1 MAEKVNIASLT
12 IDVDDVVKESV
23 RLQKVIDSTK
33 AAQKSLD
40 TTTDEGAA
48 SYQKY
53 DAQLKNTK
61 KALRDN
67 QQFVSALDEA
77 DKDLTKT
84 MQTENK
90 STQELRDSRSALNK
104 ISKNIKGSTQE
115 EIDMRE
121 ALNTAID
128 EQTEALREQGS
139 DFNAGKDKVGE
150 YKQGILD
157 ANKELIRQKNMLKET
172 QKQLQGNLESVE
184 EGSEEYENYTQ
195 ALVVVNDDLDK
206 VNESLGENEEKFDTS
221 ILSIEGFAEASQ
233 ESGGAM
239 KALTSGIKAGAKAMY
254 GLIKSSLAFIATPV
268 GAVLAVIAGAFL
280 LIKNAMNRSEESTA
294 KVKKAFAG
302 LTGIISG
309 VMKVLEPLGKFLIDY
324 LVWYLDKVQ
333 KAVFAVADAFSWL
346 TDKIGL
352 DGVSKDVKE
361 FKEEMEKSAEA
372 AEKLVAAELALT
384 KAQRISKKV
393 QLEYQKE
400 AEKFRQI
407 RDDTTQS
414 IDDRIKANE
423 NLGKSLKKQS
433 KEELALAQKALNVA
447 NLRIKLEGETED
459 ALNARGEA
467 EAEIEDIKE
476 RITSQA
482 SEQIVNRVSLQKEAA
497 EKAIASQQAELDAYI
512 ENQGLRAK
520 TLEEGLK
527 VEREV
532 AKKKIKILN
541 DELKAKLITQ
551 AEFDAESLGI
561 KNDLLR
567 SQAELTAD
575 NARRELQRYIQTNES
590 KLDSDKFLTEKL
602 FEEEKARLER
612 IAEEKRKFE
621 KLQFDEGL
629 ISRTEYNDAINQIDK
644 DNRVANEELEAERE
658 QAKAD
663 NARRELQKYIQTNE
677 SKLDSDKFLTEKLF
691 EEEKARLKRIAQEK
705 RKFEKL
711 QLDEGLISQTEYN
724 DAINKINKNNRVANE
739 ELEAER
745 EQAKKKRL
753 AIDAENRM
761 ILKEREYANDYEALT
776 AKLKAEQKAEVAAA
790 EDTGADVALINK
802 KYAKYQ
808 EELDEDVNK
817 RKLNATK
824 EMFGGIAQLLGEN
837 TAAGKAAAIAQ
848 STMNTWQGVT
858 EVWRAKTVLPEP
870 FGTIA
875 KVASTATVLASGL
888 SAVNEI
894 RDTSTTFSKG
904 DILKGKSHARGG
916 IPFSL
921 NNELG
926 FEAEGGEALINKR
939 STELF
944 KPLLS
949 SINEA
954 GGGKKFASGDIV
966 GSSATISSKL
976 IDYDLLAIKL
986 SQANESLPNPV
997 VSVEEFNTV
1006 NDNVNY
1012 VENLASE

>member
-90 STQELRDSRSALNK
+90 STQELMDSRSALNK

-309 VMKVLEPLGKFLIDY
+309 IMKVLEPLGKFLIDY
-324 LVWYLDKVQ
+324 LVWSLDKVK

-433 KEELALAQKALNVA
+433 KEELALAQKALDVA
-447 NLRIKLEGETED
+447 NLRIELEGETED

-497 EKAIASQQAELDAYI
+497 EKAIAIQQAELDAYI

-590 KLDSDKFLTEKL
+590 KLDSDKVLTEKL

-612 IAEEKRKFE
+612 IAVEKRKFE

-658 QAKAD
+658 QTKEEAK
-663 NARRELQKYIQTNE
+663 QT
-677 SKLDSDKFLTEKLF
+677 K
-691 EEEKARLKRIAQEK
+691 EE
-705 RKFEKL
+705 
-711 QLDEGLISQTEYN
+711 
-724 DAINKINKNNRVANE
+724 
-739 ELEAER
+739 
-745 EQAKKKRL
+745 AKKKRL

-808 EELDEDVNK
+808 EELDEDVKN

-837 TAAGKAAAIAQ
+837 TAAGKAAAIAL
-848 STMNTWQGVT
+848 STINTWQGVT

-870 FGTIA
+870 FGTMA
-875 KVASTATVLASGL
+875 KVGSTATVLASGL
-888 SAVNEI
+888 SAVNQI
-894 RDTSTTFSKG
+894 RDTSITFSKG

-939 STELF
+939 STEMF

-997 VSVEEFNTV
+997 VSVEEFNAV

>member
-121 ALNTAID
+121 ALNAAID

-333 KAVFAVADAFSWL
+333 KAVFAVVDAFTWL

-372 AEKLVAAELALT
+372 AERLVAAELALT

-400 AEKFRQI
+400 AERFRQI

-447 NLRIKLEGETED
+447 NLRIELEGETED

-497 EKAIASQQAELDAYI
+497 EKAIAIQQAELDAYI

-527 VEREV
+527 VEREA

-590 KLDSDKFLTEKL
+590 KLDSDKLLTEKL

-612 IAEEKRKFE
+612 IAQEKRKFE

-629 ISRTEYNDAINQIDK
+629 ISRTEYNDAINQINK

-658 QAKAD
+658 QAK
-663 NARRELQKYIQTNE
+663 NE
-677 SKLDSDKFLTEKLF
+677 
-691 EEEKARLKRIAQEK
+691 RL
-705 RKFEKL
+705 
-711 QLDEGLISQTEYN
+711 
-724 DAINKINKNNRVANE
+724 AID
-739 ELEAER
+739 AER
-745 EQAKKKRL
+745 EQAKEEAKKKRL

-776 AKLKAEQKAEVAAA
+776 AKLKAEQNAEVAAA

-808 EELDEDVNK
+808 EELDEDVKN
-817 RKLNATK
+817 RKINATK
-824 EMFGGIAQLLGEN
+824 KMFGGIAQLLGEN
-837 TAAGKAAAIAQ
+837 TAAGKAAAIAV

-858 EVWRAKTVLPEP
+858 EVWRAKTWLPEP
-870 FGTIA
+870 FGTMA
-875 KVASTATVLASGL
+875 KVGSTATVLASGL
-888 SAVNEI
+888 SAVNQI
-894 RDTSTTFSKG
+894 RDTSITFSKG

>member
-90 STQELRDSRSALNK
+90 STQELMDSRSALNK

-184 EGSEEYENYTQ
+184 EGSEEYENYKQ

-324 LVWYLDKVQ
+324 LVWSLDKVK

-372 AEKLVAAELALT
+372 AEKLIAAELALT

-433 KEELALAQKALNVA
+433 KEELALAQKALDVA
-447 NLRIKLEGETED
+447 NLRIKREGETED

-497 EKAIASQQAELDAYI
+497 EKAIAIQQAELDAYI

-527 VEREV
+527 VEREA

-590 KLDSDKFLTEKL
+590 KLDSDKVLTEKL

-612 IAEEKRKFE
+612 IAQEKRKFE

-629 ISRTEYNDAINQIDK
+629 ISQMAYNDAINQINK

-658 QAKAD
+658 QAK
-663 NARRELQKYIQTNE
+663 NE
-677 SKLDSDKFLTEKLF
+677 
-691 EEEKARLKRIAQEK
+691 RL
-705 RKFEKL
+705 
-711 QLDEGLISQTEYN
+711 
-724 DAINKINKNNRVANE
+724 AID
-739 ELEAER
+739 AER
-745 EQAKKKRL
+745 EQAKEEAKKKRL

-817 RKLNATK
+817 RKINATK
-824 EMFGGIAQLLGEN
+824 KMFGGIAQLLGEN
-837 TAAGKAAAIAQ
+837 TVAGKAAAIAQ

-870 FGTIA
+870 FGTMA
-875 KVASTATVLASGL
+875 KVGSTATVLASGL
-888 SAVNEI
+888 SAVNQI
-894 RDTSTTFSKG
+894 RDTSITFSKG

-954 GGGKKFASGDIV
+954 GGGKRFASGDIV

-997 VSVEEFNTV
+997 VSVEEFNAV

>member
-90 STQELRDSRSALNK
+90 STQELMDSRSALNK

-184 EGSEEYENYTQ
+184 EGSEEYENYKQ

-309 VMKVLEPLGKFLIDY
+309 VMKVLEPLGKYLIDY
-324 LVWYLDKVQ
+324 LVWYLDKVK
-333 KAVFAVADAFSWL
+333 KAVFAVANAFSWL

-372 AEKLVAAELALT
+372 AERLVAAELALT

-433 KEELALAQKALNVA
+433 KEELALAQKALDVA
-447 NLRIKLEGETED
+447 NLRIELEGETED

-497 EKAIASQQAELDAYI
+497 EKAIAIQQAELNAYI

-612 IAEEKRKFE
+612 IAQEKRKFE

-629 ISRTEYNDAINQIDK
+629 ISQMAYNDAINQINK

-658 QAKAD
+658 QAK
-663 NARRELQKYIQTNE
+663 NE
-677 SKLDSDKFLTEKLF
+677 
-691 EEEKARLKRIAQEK
+691 RL
-705 RKFEKL
+705 
-711 QLDEGLISQTEYN
+711 
-724 DAINKINKNNRVANE
+724 AID
-739 ELEAER
+739 AER
-745 EQAKKKRL
+745 EQAKEEAKKKRL

-761 ILKEREYANDYEALT
+761 ILKEKEYANDYEALT
-776 AKLKAEQKAEVAAA
+776 AKLKAEQNAEVAAA

-808 EELDEDVNK
+808 EELDEDVKN

-837 TAAGKAAAIAQ
+837 TAAGKAAAIAL
-848 STMNTWQGVT
+848 STINTWQGVT

-870 FGTIA
+870 FGTMA
-875 KVASTATVLASGL
+875 KVGSTATVLASGL
-888 SAVNEI
+888 SAVNQI
-894 RDTSTTFSKG
+894 RDTSITFSKG

-939 STELF
+939 STEMF

-997 VSVEEFNTV
+997 VSVEEFNAV

>member
-393 QLEYQKE
+393 QLEYQKD

-644 DNRVANEELEAERE
+644 D
-658 QAKAD
+658 
-663 NARRELQKYIQTNE
+663 
-677 SKLDSDKFLTEKLF
+677 
-691 EEEKARLKRIAQEK
+691 
-705 RKFEKL
+705 
-711 QLDEGLISQTEYN
+711 
-724 DAINKINKNNRVANE
+724 NRVANE

>member
-90 STQELRDSRSALNK
+90 STQELMDSRSALNK

-121 ALNTAID
+121 SLNTAID

-184 EGSEEYENYTQ
+184 EGSEEYENYKQ

-324 LVWYLDKVQ
+324 LVWSLDKVK

-372 AEKLVAAELALT
+372 AERLVAAELALT

-407 RDDTTQS
+407 RDNTTQS

-433 KEELALAQKALNVA
+433 KEELALAQKALDVA
-447 NLRIKLEGETED
+447 NLRIKREGETED

-497 EKAIASQQAELDAYI
+497 EKAIAIQQAELDAYI

-527 VEREV
+527 VEREA

-612 IAEEKRKFE
+612 IAQEKRKFE

-629 ISRTEYNDAINQIDK
+629 ISQMAYNDAINQINK

-658 QAKAD
+658 QAK
-663 NARRELQKYIQTNE
+663 NE
-677 SKLDSDKFLTEKLF
+677 
-691 EEEKARLKRIAQEK
+691 RL
-705 RKFEKL
+705 
-711 QLDEGLISQTEYN
+711 
-724 DAINKINKNNRVANE
+724 AID
-739 ELEAER
+739 AER
-745 EQAKKKRL
+745 EQAKEEAKKKRL

-817 RKLNATK
+817 RKINATK
-824 EMFGGIAQLLGEN
+824 KMFGGIAQLLGEN
-837 TAAGKAAAIAQ
+837 TVAGKAAAIAQ

-870 FGTIA
+870 FGTMA
-875 KVASTATVLASGL
+875 KVGSTATVLASGL
-888 SAVNEI
+888 SAVNQI
-894 RDTSTTFSKG
+894 RDTSITFSKG

-954 GGGKKFASGDIV
+954 GGGKRFASGDIV

-997 VSVEEFNTV
+997 VSVEEFNAV

>member
-90 STQELRDSRSALNK
+90 STQELMDSRSALNK

-121 ALNTAID
+121 SLNTAID

-184 EGSEEYENYTQ
+184 EGSEEYENYKQ

-324 LVWYLDKVQ
+324 LVWSLDKVK

-372 AEKLVAAELALT
+372 AERLVAAELALT

-433 KEELALAQKALNVA
+433 KEELALAQKALDVA
-447 NLRIKLEGETED
+447 NLRIKREGETED

-497 EKAIASQQAELDAYI
+497 EKAIAIQQAELDAYI

-527 VEREV
+527 VEREA

-590 KLDSDKFLTEKL
+590 KLDSDKVLTEKL

-612 IAEEKRKFE
+612 IAQEKRKFE

-658 QAKAD
+658 QTK
-663 NARRELQKYIQTNE
+663 EE
-677 SKLDSDKFLTEKLF
+677 SKQTK
-691 EEEKARLKRIAQEK
+691 EE
-705 RKFEKL
+705 
-711 QLDEGLISQTEYN
+711 
-724 DAINKINKNNRVANE
+724 
-739 ELEAER
+739 
-745 EQAKKKRL
+745 AKKKRL

-817 RKLNATK
+817 RKINATK
-824 EMFGGIAQLLGEN
+824 KMFGGIAQLLGEN
-837 TAAGKAAAIAQ
+837 TVAGKAAAIAQ

-870 FGTIA
+870 FGTMA
-875 KVASTATVLASGL
+875 KVGSTATVLASGL
-888 SAVNEI
+888 SAVNQI
-894 RDTSTTFSKG
+894 RDTSITFSKG

-954 GGGKKFASGDIV
+954 GGGKRFASGDIV

-997 VSVEEFNTV
+997 VSVEEFNAV